1 MLPFKAHE
9 CVQPLQHLPSNISTR
24 FMGYP
29 AFIMRLDVPE
39 HSFPPSPGGLSRWR
53 LNLLLFEHAQEAQK
67 VGLLLQT
74 LAAQAVADMRAGTLT
89 PANVTAS
96 TGAPALSSFL
106 AQIDLPSM
114 PP

>member
-1 MLPFKAHE
+1 MW
-9 CVQPLQHLPSNISTR
+9 PSHAIVESSAR
-24 FMGYP
+24 
-29 AFIMRLDVPE
+29 
-39 HSFPPSPGGLSRWR
+39 PSPIKIIPVLPPIRSR
-53 LNLLLFEHAQEAQK
+53 LFHHAQEAQK

-74 LAAQAVADMRAGTLT
+74 LAAQAVGDIRAGTLT